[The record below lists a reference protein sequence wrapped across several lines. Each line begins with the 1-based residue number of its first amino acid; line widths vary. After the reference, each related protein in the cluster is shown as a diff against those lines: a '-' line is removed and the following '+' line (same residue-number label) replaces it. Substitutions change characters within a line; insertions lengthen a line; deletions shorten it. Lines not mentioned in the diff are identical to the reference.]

1 MKKILL
7 VLSALSVIFVTGCT
21 RRDKSADFISLLR
34 YDILYSESEKY
45 EIYAF
50 KELRE
55 TPLSDDG
62 EKGEMQNLLTFKIVF
77 KTDAVLR
84 SSPVIT
90 FSLNGISYRKEFE
103 YKPLSNFVICSFFV
117 PQQPDKKL
125 ETEICFDG
133 DTKHYT
139 LLSVINKKTL
149 SHKEIL
155 SALKKAEDED
165 ADVFFNGKTSYE
177 IRIRLISSDE
187 YICYYVGLLDK
198 TKSVDF
204 LLDGETGEILAKK
217 K

>member
-90 FSLNGISYRKEFE
+90 FR
-103 YKPLSNFVICSFFV
+103 
-117 PQQPDKKL
+117 
-125 ETEICFDG
+125 
-133 DTKHYT
+133 
-139 LLSVINKKTL
+139 
-149 SHKEIL
+149 
-155 SALKKAEDED
+155 
-165 ADVFFNGKTSYE
+165 
-177 IRIRLISSDE
+177 
-187 YICYYVGLLDK
+187 
-198 TKSVDF
+198 
-204 LLDGETGEILAKK
+204 
-217 K
+217 